1 MLIKPALADIRCK
14 GKRKSIKDRAMHCYN
29 YELNLN
35 LDKVALFFGPNCL
48 TFFSLN
54 PIRMYCSNCFIEME
68 TRVERVNRWYG
79 PIAALWNKMLV
90 LIGCLIVRAHFLFG
104 ANPEESLELI
114 FTPVAR
120 FGIKGTS
127 ANILHTC
134 PTCDY
139 QNTTYLSYLR
149 FRMVTIFLE
158 NIWTMKK
165 LKNVEKNDE
174 QSFYG
179 LKYG

>member
-79 PIAALWNKMLV
+79 PIAAQWNKMLV
-90 LIGCLIVRAHFLFG
+90 LIGMVSFLFVHFLFG
-104 ANPEESLELI
+104 FNQENFELI

-127 ANILHTC
+127 CKILRTC
-134 PTCDY
+134 PNCDY

-149 FRMVTIFLE
+149 FHRMVILLE
-158 NIWTMKK
+158 NIWTMKS
-165 LKNVEKNDE
+165 LKNFETNDE
-174 QSFYG
+174 QS
-179 LKYG
+179 LH